1 MNDFPTKFAVP
12 ASAEQLERTA
22 DALRSHGFGVEILDD
37 VAAARIRIKDLIP
50 EGATV
55 FTGASETLRQS
66 GIDADLNAGGRY
78 DAVRPR
84 VLAADRATQADE
96 IRTMCAAPDYVVNS
110 VAAVTETGS
119 LVLASGTGSQ
129 LPASAGGAAHAI
141 WIVGAQ
147 KVVPDLAT
155 ALRRVEEHSLPLESA
170 RTMEAYGS
178 PSMVSR
184 LLVLS
189 RELIPGRGTALLLR
203 QAIGF

>member
-12 ASAEQLERTA
+12 ASAEHLERTA

-66 GIDADLNAGGRY
+66 GIDADINASGRY

-96 IRTMCAAPDYVVNS
+96 IRVMCAVPDYVVNS
-110 VAAVTETGS
+110 VAAVTESGS

-155 ALRRVEEHSLPLESA
+155 ALRRVEEHSLPLESV

-189 RELIPGRGTALLLR
+189 RELIPGRGTVLLLR
-203 QAIGF
+203 EAIGF